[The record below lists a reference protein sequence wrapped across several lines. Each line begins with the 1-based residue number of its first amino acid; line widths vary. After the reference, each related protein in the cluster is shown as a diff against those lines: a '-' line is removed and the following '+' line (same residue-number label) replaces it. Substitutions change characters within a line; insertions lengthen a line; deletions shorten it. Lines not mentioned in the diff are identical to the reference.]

1 MSQSNSHKESPLVNI
16 KEFLSDVEAFTTK
29 HLLPDEEYPYERLV
43 INVGSDEAGRDYSA
57 SIYFIDNSD
66 FDDDEDADDDADEA
80 DAEESE
86 DSEDDDGEIE
96 DDILF
101 LQFFMELPIEIDAK
115 HEDALAHWL
124 LTLNGILPAG
134 AFNIARSKEGS
145 SIYYLYNWACQDDD
159 IDPLVFME
167 LLSIMTF
174 FCQEFAT
181 LTEAIALGKKTL
193 KDGHKALVEQGLY
206 SPGMQL

>member
-1 MSQSNSHKESPLVNI
+1 MSQSNSHKQSPLVNI

-43 INVGSDEAGRDYSA
+43 INVGSDDAGRDYSA

-66 FDDDEDADDDADEA
+66 FEDEDEDTEESENSEDDED
-80 DAEESE
+80 E
-86 DSEDDDGEIE
+86 DGDIE

-101 LQFFMELPIEIDAK
+101 LQFFMELPVEIDAK

-134 AFNIARSKEGS
+134 GFNIARSKEGS

-193 KDGHKALVEQGLY
+193 KDGHKALVE
-206 SPGMQL
+206 